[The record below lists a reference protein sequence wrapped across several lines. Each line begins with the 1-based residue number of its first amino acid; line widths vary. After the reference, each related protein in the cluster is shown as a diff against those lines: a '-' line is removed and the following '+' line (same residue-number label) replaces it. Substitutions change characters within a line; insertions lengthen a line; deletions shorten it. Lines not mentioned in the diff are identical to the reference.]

1 MYKKK
6 KKKNIKIIREFGII
20 LAIFL
25 IVIIFTII
33 NPIYITPYNIISII
47 EQSTIN
53 GLIGIGVTFAI
64 LTAGIDLSVGS
75 TFAII
80 IVFVGKLLVSGINPI
95 LSIIIGIGLGFALG
109 IVNGLIICKMNIQPF
124 VVTLGTMSLY
134 RGIAYIFTGGWP
146 VLDIPKNFRMMVD
159 GDILYNIPVSIFILL
174 LFAFLTHIL
183 LRYTRFGIYVYALGG
198 NEEATRLSGIS
209 TEKTKILAY
218 GIVGIGAA
226 LAGIV
231 MLARLGTGEPSAGQ
245 GYELNA
251 IAAAAIGGA
260 SLAGGKGSIIG
271 TLLGAALLSA
281 LKVGLIV
288 VGVETFWQ
296 YIATGL
302 IIILAVYIEYIQSK
316 LYLKSLT
323 VSKMR

>member
-6 KKKNIKIIREFGII
+6 KKKNIKIVREFGII

-25 IVIIFTII
+25 IVIIFTLI
-33 NPIYITPYNIISII
+33 NPIYITPYNIIRII

-53 GLIGIGVTFAI
+53 GLMGIGMTFAI

-75 TFAII
+75 TYAIV
-80 IVFVGKLLVSGINPI
+80 IVFVAKLLVSGINPI

-109 IVNGLIICKMNIQPF
+109 ILNGLIICKMNIQPF
-124 VVTLGTMSLY
+124 VVTLGTMSFY

-146 VLDIPKNFRMMVD
+146 VLCMPKNFRAMVD

-174 LFAFLTHIL
+174 LFAFLAHIL
-183 LRYTRFGIYVYALGG
+183 LRYTRFGIYIYALGG

-209 TEKTKILAY
+209 IEKIKTLAY
-218 GIVGIGAA
+218 GIVGISAA

-271 TLLGAALLSA
+271 SLLGATLLSA

-302 IIILAVYIEYIQSK
+302 IIIIAVYIEHIQSK
-316 LYLKSLT
+316 LYLKPLT

>member
-1 MYKKK
+1 MDGKK

-20 LAIFL
+20 VAILL
-25 IVIIFTII
+25 IAIIFTLID
-33 NPIYITPYNIISII
+33 PLYITPYNIISII

-53 GLIGIGVTFAI
+53 GLMGIGITFAI
-64 LTAGIDLSVGS
+64 LAAGIDLSIGS

-80 IVFVGKLLVSGINPI
+80 IVCVGKLLVSGINPI
-95 LSIIIGIGLGFALG
+95 LAIIIGIGLGFAVG
-109 IVNGLIICKMNIQPF
+109 IGNGLLICKMNIQPF
-124 VVTLGTMSLY
+124 VATLGTMSLY
-134 RGIAYIFTGGWP
+134 RGIAYILTGGWP
-146 VLDIPKNFRMMVD
+146 VLNIPKNFRSMVD

-183 LRYTRFGIYVYALGG
+183 LKYTRFGIYIYALGG
-198 NEEATRLSGIS
+198 NEEATRLSGVS
-209 TEKTKILAY
+209 VDRVKILAY

-271 TLLGAALLSA
+271 TFLGAILLSA

-288 VGVETFWQ
+288 VGVDTFWQ
-296 YIATGL
+296 YIATGI
-302 IIILAVYIEYIQSK
+302 IIILAVYIEYVQSK
-316 LYLKSLT
+316 LYSKSLT
-323 VSKMR
+323 VRYQE

>member
-25 IVIIFTII
+25 IVIIFTLI

-146 VLDIPKNFRMMVD
+146 VLDIPKNFRTMVD

-271 TLLGAALLSA
+271 TLLGATLLSA

>member
-1 MYKKK
+1 MERKK
-6 KKKNIKIIREFGII
+6 KKKNFKIIREFGII
-20 LAIFL
+20 VAILL
-25 IVIIFTII
+25 IAIIFTLIDSL
-33 NPIYITPYNIISII
+33 YITPYNIISII

-53 GLIGIGVTFAI
+53 GLMGIGITFAI

-80 IVFVGKLLVSGINPI
+80 IVCVGKLLVSGVNPI
-95 LSIIIGIGLGFALG
+95 LAIIMGIALGFALG
-109 IVNGLIICKMNIQPF
+109 VVNGLLICKMNIQPF
-124 VVTLGTMSLY
+124 VATLGTMSLY
-134 RGIAYIFTGGWP
+134 RGIAYVLTGGWP
-146 VLDIPKNFRMMVD
+146 VLNIPKSFRSMVD

-174 LFAFLTHIL
+174 LFALLTHIL
-183 LRYTRFGIYVYALGG
+183 LKYTRFGIYVYALGG
-198 NEEATRLSGIS
+198 NEEATRLSGVS
-209 TEKTKILAY
+209 VNRVKIMAY

-260 SLAGGKGSIIG
+260 SLAGGKGSIMG
-271 TLLGAALLSA
+271 TFLGAILLSA

-288 VGVETFWQ
+288 VGVDTFWQ
-296 YIATGL
+296 YIATGT
-302 IIILAVYIEYIQSK
+302 IIIVAVYIEYVQSK

-323 VSKMR
+323 VSRMG

>member
-1 MYKKK
+1 MDGKK

-20 LAIFL
+20 VAILL
-25 IVIIFTII
+25 IAIIFTLID
-33 NPIYITPYNIISII
+33 PLYVTPYNIISII

-53 GLIGIGVTFAI
+53 GLMGIGITFAI
-64 LTAGIDLSVGS
+64 LAAGIDLSIGS

-80 IVFVGKLLVSGINPI
+80 IVCVGKLLVSGINPI
-95 LSIIIGIGLGFALG
+95 LAIIIGIGLGFAVG
-109 IVNGLIICKMNIQPF
+109 IGNGLLICKMNIQPF
-124 VVTLGTMSLY
+124 VATLGTMSLY
-134 RGIAYIFTGGWP
+134 RGIAYILTGGWP
-146 VLDIPKNFRMMVD
+146 VLNIPKNFRSMVD

-183 LRYTRFGIYVYALGG
+183 LKYTRFGIYIYALGG
-198 NEEATRLSGIS
+198 NEEATRLSGVS
-209 TEKTKILAY
+209 VDRVKILAY

-271 TLLGAALLSA
+271 TFLGAILLSA

-288 VGVETFWQ
+288 VGVDTFWQ
-296 YIATGL
+296 YIATGI
-302 IIILAVYIEYIQSK
+302 IIILAVYIEYVQSK
-316 LYLKSLT
+316 LYSKSLT
-323 VSKMR
+323 VRYQE

>member
-1 MYKKK
+1 MEGEK

-20 LAIFL
+20 VAILL
-25 IVIIFTII
+25 IAIIFTLIE
-33 NPIYITPYNIISII
+33 PLYITPYNIISII

-53 GLIGIGVTFAI
+53 GLIGIGITFAI

-80 IVFVGKLLVSGINPI
+80 IVCVGKLLVSGINPI
-95 LSIIIGIGLGFALG
+95 LAIIMGIALGFALG
-109 IVNGLIICKMNIQPF
+109 IVNGLLICKMNIQPF
-124 VVTLGTMSLY
+124 VATLGTMSLY
-134 RGIAYIFTGGWP
+134 RGIAYVFTGGWP
-146 VLDIPKNFRMMVD
+146 VLNIPKSFRNMVD
-159 GDILYNIPVSIFILL
+159 GDIIYNIPVSIFILL

-198 NEEATRLSGIS
+198 NEEATRLSGVS
-209 TEKTKILAY
+209 VDRVKILAY

-271 TLLGAALLSA
+271 TFLGAILLSA

-288 VGVETFWQ
+288 VGVDTFWQ
-296 YIATGL
+296 YIATG
-302 IIILAVYIEYIQSK
+302 IIIIVAVYIEYVQSK

-323 VSKMR
+323 VSRMG

>member
-1 MYKKK
+1 MDGKK

-20 LAIFL
+20 VAILL
-25 IVIIFTII
+25 IAIIFTLID
-33 NPIYITPYNIISII
+33 PLYITPYNIISII

-53 GLIGIGVTFAI
+53 GLMGIGITFAI
-64 LTAGIDLSVGS
+64 LAAGIDLSIGS

-80 IVFVGKLLVSGINPI
+80 IVCVGKLLVSGINPI
-95 LSIIIGIGLGFALG
+95 LAIIIGIGLGFAVG
-109 IVNGLIICKMNIQPF
+109 IGNGLLICKMNIQPF
-124 VVTLGTMSLY
+124 VATLGTMSLY
-134 RGIAYIFTGGWP
+134 RGIAYILTGGWP
-146 VLDIPKNFRMMVD
+146 VLNIPKNFRSMVD

-183 LRYTRFGIYVYALGG
+183 LKYTRFGIYIYALGG
-198 NEEATRLSGIS
+198 NEEATRLSGVS
-209 TEKTKILAY
+209 VDRVKILAY

-271 TLLGAALLSA
+271 TFLGAILLSA

-288 VGVETFWQ
+288 VGVDTFWQ
-296 YIATGL
+296 YIATG
-302 IIILAVYIEYIQSK
+302 IIIVLAVYIEYIQSK
-316 LYLKSLT
+316 LYLKSFT
-323 VSKMR
+323 VSRMR